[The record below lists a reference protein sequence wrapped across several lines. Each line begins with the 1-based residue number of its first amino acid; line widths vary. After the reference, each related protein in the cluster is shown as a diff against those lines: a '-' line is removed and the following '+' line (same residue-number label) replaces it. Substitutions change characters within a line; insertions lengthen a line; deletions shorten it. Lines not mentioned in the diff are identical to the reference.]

1 MQRLPRLYLPGDGQ
15 TEKEALEYRMLEA
28 GVKPHPTSN
37 NFIVEY
43 AFLEDP
49 TRLSNNIGQVI

>member
-1 MQRLPRLYLPGDGQ
+1 MYLPGDGQ